1 MSASNITANRRYFLL
16 GSGALFA
23 TLPFAL
29 PSQAHAQGLTS
40 ILAKASDSALDKLA
54 VPGAFYG
61 DEDIRIKLPLIGDLG
76 DLGGLGDL
84 ASRASGLFGRKK
96 KIDLLGG
103 LTRTINDAA
112 GVAAGE
118 AKPIFRESINELSI
132 TDAPGII
139 GKNDGATRYL
149 EESSG
154 TKLEGKLRPL
164 VDNSMTEMGA
174 YNQLDKLG
182 EQSSLVAQAGLTSD
196 RLGQSVTEQALKG
209 IFSYIANEEAKFRAN
224 PLDKVDDILGGI
236 FG

>member
-1 MSASNITANRRYFLL
+1 MATPRIDTNRRHFLI
-16 GSGALFA
+16 GSGAMLA
-23 TLPFAL
+23 TFTLASPA
-29 PSQAHAQGLTS
+29 QAKGLAD

-96 KIDLLGG
+96 KVDLLGG

-112 GVAAGE
+112 GLAAGE
-118 AKPIFRESINELSI
+118 AKPIFRESIGELSI

-139 GKNDGATRYL
+139 SKKDGATRYL

-154 TKLEGKLRPL
+154 DTLQSKLRPL
-164 VDNSMTEMGA
+164 VDTSMTELGA
-174 YNQLDKLG
+174 YEQLDKLG
-182 EQSSLVAQAGLTSD
+182 ESSSLIAQAGLTSD

-209 IFSYIANEEAKFRAN
+209 IFSYIATEEANFRDN
-224 PLDKVDDILGGI
+224 PLDKVDGILGGI

>member
-1 MSASNITANRRYFLL
+1 MRTSNITANRRHFLI
-16 GSGALFA
+16 GSGAMLV
-23 TLPFAL
+23 AL
-29 PSQAHAQGLTS
+29 SLSGPAQAKGLTD
-40 ILAKASDSALDKLA
+40 ILAQASDSALDKLA
-54 VPGAFYG
+54 VPGAFYD

-76 DLGGLGDL
+76 GLDSL
-84 ASRASGLFGRKK
+84 TERVSGLFGRSKK
-96 KIDLLGG
+96 VDLLGS

-139 GKNDGATRYL
+139 SKKDGATRYL

-154 TKLEGKLRPL
+154 TTLEGKLRPL
-164 VDNSMTEMGA
+164 VDTSMTELGA
-174 YNQLDKLG
+174 YEQLDRLG
-182 EQSSLVAQAGLTSD
+182 EKSSLIAQTGLSSD

-209 IFSYIANEEAKFRAN
+209 IFSYIATEEANFRDN
-224 PLDKVDDILGGI
+224 PLDKVDGILGGI

>member
-1 MSASNITANRRYFLL
+1 MSASSITANRRHFLM
-16 GSGALFA
+16 GSGAMLA
-23 TLPFAL
+23 TFILTGPA
-29 PSQAHAQGLTS
+29 QAKGLTD

-61 DEDIRIKLPLIGDLG
+61 DEDIRIKLPLIGNLG

-96 KIDLLGG
+96 KVDLLGG

-112 GVAAGE
+112 GLAAGE
-118 AKPIFRESINELSI
+118 AKPIFRESIGELSI
-132 TDAPGII
+132 TDAPAII
-139 GKNDGATRYL
+139 SKNDGATRYL

-154 TKLEGKLRPL
+154 DTLQGKLRPL
-164 VDNSMTEMGA
+164 VDTSMTELGA
-174 YNQLDKLG
+174 YEQLDKLG
-182 EQSSLVAQAGLTSD
+182 QSSSLIAQAGLTSD

-209 IFSYIANEEAKFRAN
+209 IFSYIAAEEANFRDN
-224 PLDKVDDILGGI
+224 PLDKVDGILGGI